1 MFRDMKIGRRVGIA
15 FTAICATLLLLSVGT
30 TYALSRIYAG
40 TTVFGDRVVPLQQL
54 KVVADAYAVSIVD
67 NNHKIRAGSVTFAD
81 GEKEIQRAQQI
92 IDSVWHAYVAG
103 VSDSAEQRLL
113 AVATERK
120 ETADTA
126 ITTLLRAVSAR
137 DTSAMITFA
146 ENALYPVIDP
156 LSTEL
161 SKLVEWQQTS
171 ANASFAELAVIYRIA
186 RAVTLGTVFAII
198 LFAAWIGVR
207 TSRDLELGFATILA
221 QLNTLR
227 EKHLP
232 AVRTSAA
239 AIAAGDLSVS
249 VTVSHDP
256 IPVTSKNELGEVA
269 DAINRVMVE
278 VTATADAAEQSRKTL
293 QSLITS
299 ANSVVAAAR
308 NGQLD
313 ARADATV
320 FAGAYR
326 QLAQGLNDTLASVAG
341 PLHAASDVL
350 QRVANRD
357 MSARVVRDDPGDF
370 RLLNNAINDA
380 MENLASALLEI
391 AGGSEQVSSASAQ
404 VAQGSQSLA
413 EGSSTQAGAMQDV
426 SSNLLQ
432 LDQRTRRTAENA
444 ERVRASM
451 TETRAG
457 TRTGVERME
466 ELSSAISDIRK
477 SAQSTAKILHTI
489 DEIAFQTN
497 LLALNAAVEAA
508 RAGDAGR
515 GFAVVADEVRSLA
528 LRSAESARQT
538 AELIEASLSSSERG
552 VTLNE
557 QVRTQ
562 LNTINAQMDEA
573 ADAIEEIAEATADQT
588 RDVNAIKEATER
600 VNGVTQAAAANA
612 EESAAAAEELS
623 SQAATMLGLVNQF
636 TFDGSAPGA
645 RFGGRSQGR
654 PSKASRP
661 EGRSQEAP
669 ARRQSASWAEEMIP
683 LDDEVLAGF

>member
-1 MFRDMKIGRRVGIA
+1 M
-15 FTAICATLLLLSVGT
+15 
-30 TYALSRIYAG
+30 
-40 TTVFGDRVVPLQQL
+40 
-54 KVVADAYAVSIVD
+54 
-67 NNHKIRAGSVTFAD
+67 
-81 GEKEIQRAQQI
+81 
-92 IDSVWHAYVAG
+92 
-103 VSDSAEQRLL
+103 
-113 AVATERK
+113 
-120 ETADTA
+120 
-126 ITTLLRAVSAR
+126 
-137 DTSAMITFA
+137 
-146 ENALYPVIDP
+146 
-156 LSTEL
+156 
-161 SKLVEWQQTS
+161 
-171 ANASFAELAVIYRIA
+171 
-186 RAVTLGTVFAII
+186 
-198 LFAAWIGVR
+198 
-207 TSRDLELGFATILA
+207 
-221 QLNTLR
+221 
-227 EKHLP
+227 
-232 AVRTSAA
+232 
-239 AIAAGDLSVS
+239 
-249 VTVSHDP
+249 
-256 IPVTSKNELGEVA
+256 A

-278 VTATADAAEQSRKTL
+278 VTATADAAEQSRQTL

-299 ANSVVAAAR
+299 ANTVVTAAR
-308 NGQLD
+308 AGQLD
-313 ARADATV
+313 ARADASA

-451 TETRAG
+451 AETRAG

-515 GFAVVADEVRSLA
+515 GFRRGRGRSPVTGA
-528 LRSAESARQT
+528 PQ
-538 AELIEASLSSSERG
+538 RG
-552 VTLNE
+552 I
-557 QVRTQ
+557 R
-562 LNTINAQMDEA
+562 A
-573 ADAIEEIAEATADQT
+573 ADRRAHRGLTQQLRT
-588 RDVNAIKEATER
+588 RRDA
-600 VNGVTQAAAANA
+600 Q
-612 EESAAAAEELS
+612 
-623 SQAATMLGLVNQF
+623 
-636 TFDGSAPGA
+636 
-645 RFGGRSQGR
+645 
-654 PSKASRP
+654 
-661 EGRSQEAP
+661 
-669 ARRQSASWAEEMIP
+669 
-683 LDDEVLAGF
+683 